1 MAAFVLSCDWMVSG
15 LSPQSISAIV
25 RLRKVSSLGH
35 EPQFCVL
42 WVTKQKF
49 TRSRFSKIVV
59 LQKVTK
65 VTERATSSILKPECF
80 AWLIVDFKITKQGW
94 RSCESTRLPP
104 RWPGFNSQGRCHIW
118 VEFVQCWFFSAPK
131 GFKACPP
138 HSPHDFAAPLPKK
151 LCSR

>member
-25 RLRKVSSLGH
+25 LQRKVSSLGH

-49 TRSRFSKIVV
+49 TRSRFSKIAV

-65 VTERATSSILKPECF
+65 
-80 AWLIVDFKITKQGW
+80 AWLIVDFKITEQGW
-94 RSCESTRLPP
+94 RSGESTRLPP
-104 RWPGFNSQGRCHIW
+104 RWPEFNSQGRCHIW
-118 VEFVQCWFFSAPK
+118 VEFVQCWCFFAPK

-138 HSPHDFAAPLPKK
+138 HSPHDFAAPLPKNFA
-151 LCSR
+151 RANDPAGNAG

>member
-1 MAAFVLSCDWMVSG
+1 MAAFVLSCDWMVSD

-25 RLRKVSSLGH
+25 LQRKVSSLGH

-49 TRSRFSKIVV
+49 TRSRFSKIAV

-65 VTERATSSILKPECF
+65 
-80 AWLIVDFKITKQGW
+80 AWLIVDFKITEQGW
-94 RSCESTRLPP
+94 RSGESTRLSP

-118 VEFVQCWFFSAPK
+118 VEFVQCWCFSAPK
-131 GFKACPP
+131 GFKVCPP
-138 HSPHDFAAPLPKK
+138 HSPHDFAAPLPKNFV
-151 LCSR
+151 RVNDHAGNAG